1 MQNILYLL
9 DCARYYKI
17 RQMIVLILRPS
28 EHAKTSTS
36 KRYISRSTCLKFN
49 LKTVL
54 NSDNHGGSNSRTAAL
69 IITLAKSVLS
79 PLAAPLCSGV
89 MSVLRESDD
98 GRMSRG
104 AASCNQ
110 DLGDSAVSRKF
121 GVRHCESVTSSPF
134 WLSSV
139 VKFMVRL
146 NNGSGVILGLEMCL
160 ESEIARDW
168 FTQLGRRGAAAW
180 MRVECLLKQR
190 Y

>member
-36 KRYISRSTCLKFN
+36 KHYILRSTCLKFN

-79 PLAAPLCSGV
+79 PLAAPLCTVHWGRGV
-89 MSVLRESDD
+89 LYTHALPCPFL
-98 GRMSRG
+98 
-104 AASCNQ
+104 AAWFPLFAAQTRDAIERLQNF
-110 DLGDSAVSRKF
+110 DLGLYLTIF
-121 GVRHCESVTSSPF
+121 
-134 WLSSV
+134 LS
-139 VKFMVRL
+139 KYDYK
-146 NNGSGVILGLEMCL
+146 EY
-160 ESEIARDW
+160 
-168 FTQLGRRGAAAW
+168 RRGLTNTF
-180 MRVECLLKQR
+180 RRR